1 MFCSKCGS
9 NLPDGAAFC
18 PACGHPTVLFT
29 PPEPEPVG
37 EAAHSQVHYAGFW
50 LRFFAIIIDS
60 AALSIVLWPL
70 MFWMFLR
77 AGLIT
82 LPPGQPLGQEEIMQ
96 RAGTVFAVEAIVF
109 VAVGLYYSLMESS
122 PWQATLGKRA
132 LGLQVTDLHGNRVS
146 FGRATGR
153 YFAKIVSG
161 LTLSIGY
168 LMAGF
173 TRRKQALHD
182 IISECLV
189 IRRPRP

>member
-1 MFCSKCGS
+1 
-9 NLPDGAAFC
+9 
-18 PACGHPTVLFT
+18 
-29 PPEPEPVG
+29 
-37 EAAHSQVHYAGFW
+37 
-50 LRFFAIIIDS
+50 
-60 AALSIVLWPL
+60 
-70 MFWMFLR
+70 
-77 AGLIT
+77 
-82 LPPGQPLGQEEIMQ
+82 
-96 RAGTVFAVEAIVF
+96 

-132 LGLQVTDLHGNRVS
+132 LGLQVTDLHGNRIS

-189 IRRPRP
+189 IRRPRA